1 MANLHDAVEAA
12 GWLRSLA
19 AVRERCG
26 ALLAAAERGALEHF
40 ELDGAHLDATARYVI
55 ETTKATYPTLA
66 VPYHSRWRHFA
77 AGGVDRWGRLAA
89 RCAGLSPDEVA
100 RVRIDLAVVS
110 GLLDAGAG
118 ERWRFTDP
126 ADGAVYRRS
135 EGLAVASFHLYC
147 SGALS
152 ATSDTPWRSDGE
164 ALSGIDEDRLG
175 AAFQVSRDNPLVGL
189 AGRCALLQRLGRAMR
204 REPELFGAEV
214 PRVGNLFDYIAAR
227 APGKRLSGETIFDA
241 VMRGLSLVWPDRLAL
256 GGVNLGDVGRHSVL
270 RSDDLTDRLVPFH
283 KLPQW
288 LTYSLVEP
296 FEGAGFTVT
305 GLDQLTGLAEYRN
318 GGLLVDLGLL
328 RPAHDAVRQCVHASD
343 SEIVVEWRALTIA
356 LLDRL
361 AARVRELLGLDA
373 ARLPLT
379 RVLEGGTWRAGRR
392 IAEQLRPGGVPP
404 IRVVS
409 DGTVF

>member
-1 MANLHDAVEAA
+1 M
-12 GWLRSLA
+12 
-19 AVRERCG
+19 
-26 ALLAAAERGALEHF
+26 AERGALEHF
-40 ELDGAHLDATARYVI
+40 ELDSSQFDATARYVI

-89 RCAGLSPDEVA
+89 QCAGTSADEL
-100 RVRIDLAVVS
+100 VRIKIDLAVVS

-118 ERWRFTDP
+118 EHWRFTDP
-126 ADGAVYRRS
+126 ADGAVYCRS

-152 ATSDTPWRSDGE
+152 AASDTPWRSDGD
-164 ALSGIDEDRLG
+164 ALSRIDDDRL
-175 AAFQVSRDNPLVGL
+175 ATAFQVRRDNPLVGL
-189 AGRCALLQRLGRAMR
+189 AGRSALLQRLGWAMR
-204 REPELFGAEV
+204 REPELFGAEA
-214 PRVGNLFDYIAAR
+214 PRVGHLFDYIAAR
-227 APGKRLSGETIFDA
+227 APGKRLSAQTIFDA
-241 VMRGLSLVWPDRLAL
+241 VMSGLSLVWPERLAL
-256 GGVNLGDVGRHSVL
+256 GGVNLGDVGRHSAL
-270 RSDDLTDRLVPFH
+270 RRDDLTDGLVPFH
-283 KLPQW
+283 KLTQW

-296 FEGAGFTVT
+296 FEDAGFTVT
-305 GLDQLTGLAEYRN
+305 GLDELTGLAEYRN

-328 RPAHDAVRQCVHASD
+328 RPAHDAVRRRVHASD

-361 AARVRELLGLDA
+361 AARVRDLLDLDA
-373 ARLPLT
+373 AQLPLT

-392 IAEQLRPGGVPP
+392 IAEQLRPGGGPP